1 MGRKDLIMN
10 ETIVTATEN
19 VPEMNNAT
27 AVETVTVES
36 PASVNDTIM
45 GIGVDTLQKVGLFG
59 LGALV
64 GIGLA
69 KGHQAYKDYKR
80 GKAQREAAK
89 KDAAMKETAKKVVEE
104 VVEAKAEAKAEPKA
118 EPKAEAPAEESK

>member
-1 MGRKDLIMN
+1 MLN
-10 ETIVTATEN
+10 ETIVTANEN
-19 VPEMNNAT
+19 VSEMNNAAT
-27 AVETVTVES
+27 VETVTVES
-36 PASVNDTIM
+36 PTASVNDTIM

-80 GKAQREAAK
+80 GKEQRESAK
-89 KDAAMKETAKKVVEE
+89 KDAAMKATAKKVVEE
-104 VVEAKAEAKAEPKA
+104 VSEAKAEAKAEPKA
-118 EPKAEAPAEESK
+118 EAPAEAPAEESK

>member
-1 MGRKDLIMN
+1 MLN
-10 ETIVTATEN
+10 ETIVTANET
-19 VPEMNNAT
+19 VSEMNNAT
-27 AVETVTVES
+27 AAETVTVES
-36 PASVNDTIM
+36 PIASANDTIM
-45 GIGVDTLQKVGLFG
+45 GIGVDTLKKVGLFS

-118 EPKAEAPAEESK
+118 EAPAEESK